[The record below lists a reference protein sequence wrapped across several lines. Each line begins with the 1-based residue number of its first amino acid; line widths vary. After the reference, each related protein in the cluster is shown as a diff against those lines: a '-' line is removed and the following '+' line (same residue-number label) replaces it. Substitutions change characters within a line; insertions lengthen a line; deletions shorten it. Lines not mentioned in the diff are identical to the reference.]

1 MAKEKF
7 LKFQDVAS
15 SANVAGTFYYVA
27 VSDINYVQTGA
38 TSVTVL
44 LESGTPGGNADAQN
58 DSIVITCSSGDSQK
72 IADKLLHI
80 AGSISNNM
88 IFGPIDKDFIPGDS
102 ISDISPAA

>member
-7 LKFQDVAS
+7 LKFQDVNS

-38 TSVTVL
+38 TTVTIL
-44 LESGTPGGNADAQN
+44 LEKGETGNGDAQN

-102 ISDISPAA
+102 ISDISPAT